1 MARPATRFDLVTLRL
16 FLTALEESSITRAA
30 AREHLTASAVSK
42 RLSELEAQLA
52 VQLFERHSNGVQ
64 LTAAGR
70 ALEADA
76 RSVFAAL
83 ERMQQLAADYASG
96 ARGEVRLHANASSI
110 VDTLPEE
117 LRRFSRRHP
126 HIQIRMDEGRSTEV
140 VESVA
145 SGRADVGIFVPN
157 VPAPDLEVVP
167 YRSVTL
173 TLLAP
178 ADHPLADSIRA
189 AFKLAETEVPS
200 DVIGL
205 WLAQKVMPALTAVP
219 LRDSGGVYFVPKDQQ
234 IALNL
239 IAKVLEASS
248 GHALHRIPAM
258 RSADAVAAILDA
270 IQAEAEKESAQL
282 EADALSDDLGPRA
295 FRGRIKVADALRAK
309 VESYETLLGSNLD
322 ALKER
327 IEKLRAALTIAEV
340 RAASDD
346 ATA

>member
-1 MARPATRFDLVTLRL
+1 MTENIIAVTDASAAGSITYWRLKGVVNLRTLRE
-16 FLTALEESSITRAA
+16 AWAA
-30 AREHLTASAVSK
+30 ARLPESLLPGDPSP
-42 RLSELEAQLA
+42 Q
-52 VQLFERHSNGVQ
+52 
-64 LTAAGR
+64 
-70 ALEADA
+70 
-76 RSVFAAL
+76 AAL
-83 ERMQQLAADYASG
+83 RRAVREVSDTRRLARPLAKRGGYAVVDESATENELTYKVG
-96 ARGEVRLHANASSI
+96 LKAKLVNGQNGTAPHVEV
-110 VDTLPEE
+110 E
-117 LRRFSRRHP
+117 
-126 HIQIRMDEGRSTEV
+126 
-140 VESVA
+140 
-145 SGRADVGIFVPN
+145 
-157 VPAPDLEVVP
+157 
-167 YRSVTL
+167 
-173 TLLAP
+173 P

-205 WLAQKVMPALTAVP
+205 WLAQKVMPALNAVP

>member
-110 VDTLPEE
+110 VDTLPDE

-140 VESVA
+140 VEAVA

-178 ADHPLADSIRA
+178 ADHPLAHHESVSFAAASEFEFVTLSPGSSIGIRIRA
-189 AFKLAETEVPS
+189 AAANMGLPYRTSMQVTTFEALRRMVQAGMGLAILPES
-200 DVIGL
+200 C
-205 WLAQKVMPALTAVP
+205 AVP
-219 LRDSGGVYFVPKDQQ
+219 Y
-234 IALNL
+234 A
-239 IAKVLEASS
+239 
-248 GHALHRIPAM
+248 
-258 RSADAVAAILDA
+258 
-270 IQAEAEKESAQL
+270 
-282 EADALSDDLGPRA
+282 
-295 FRGRIKVADALRAK
+295 
-309 VESYETLLGSNLD
+309 
-322 ALKER
+322 
-327 IEKLRAALTIAEV
+327 AALGLHCIRLTDDWASYHLGLCA
-340 RAASDD
+340 RAVDTLPTAPRLLFRFLSEQASE
-346 ATA
+346 A